1 MRVADPKA
9 CQCGEVLKGV
19 LKPWECKVF
28 GTACTPETPIGTCM
42 VSSEGACAAYYNFGQ
57 YAKQRLSP
65 RGAPVTTNF
74 SEDQVGERIE
84 AMRRRPQRFRD
95 ERVTMAHGAG
105 GKASRALVEGLVVP
119 LLANPALEQLSDA
132 GLLTVGTSRLALTT
146 DAFVVRP
153 IRFPGGSIGELAVNG
168 TVNDLAV
175 SGARPVGLSAALV
188 LEEGL
193 SADVLEAEIT
203 AMAGA
208 ARAADV
214 PVVTGDTKVVERG
227 KCDSMYVVT
236 TGVGLID
243 EGVLLAPQLVRPGDK
258 VLISGTVGDHGV
270 AILLA
275 RGDLDIE
282 ADVRSDTQPLWSL
295 ASALIGACGDGLHC
309 MRDATRGGVAT
320 VLNEI
325 AMAAEVGIVLEE
337 SRVPVR
343 PEVVGAGEI
352 LGIDPLYVAN
362 EGKLVAFVAPEL
374 ADAALDA
381 MRALPAGVDAAIV
394 GEVREEPPGRVLGR
408 TDVRGTSADRHAGRG
423 PAAAHLLSG
432 ADRQTACSGAEVAE
446 QVIDHEGRPQDRLP
460 DGQDVV
466 PDPVGLLPVVDS
478 SSDESQPVDRASA
491 APAGSRGLRPA

>member
-1 MRVADPKA
+1 
-9 CQCGEVLKGV
+9 
-19 LKPWECKVF
+19 
-28 GTACTPETPIGTCM
+28 
-42 VSSEGACAAYYNFGQ
+42 
-57 YAKQRLSP
+57 
-65 RGAPVTTNF
+65 VTTNF

-132 GLLTVGTSRLALTT
+132 GLFTAGSTALAMTT

-175 SGARPVGLSAALV
+175 SGARPLALSAALV

-193 SADVLEAEIT
+193 AADVLSAEIT
-203 AMAGA
+203 AMSDA
-208 ARAADV
+208 ARGAEV
-214 PVVTGDTKVVERG
+214 SVITGDTKVVERG

-236 TGVGLID
+236 TGVGLVAAD
-243 EGVLLAPQLVRPGDK
+243 VALAPQLVRPGDK
-258 VLISGTVGDHGV
+258 VLLSGTVGDHGV

-282 ADVRSDTQPLWSL
+282 ADVSSDTQPLWAL
-295 ASALIGACGDGLHC
+295 ASALMTACGEGLHC

-325 AMAAEVGIVLEE
+325 AMAAEVGVVLEE
-337 SRVPVR
+337 SRVPIR
-343 PEVVGAGEI
+343 PEVAGAGEI

-362 EGKLVAFVAPEL
+362 EGKLVAFVAADR
-374 ADAALDA
+374 ADAALEA
-381 MRALPAGVDAAIV
+381 MRSVPAGRDAAIV

-408 TDVRGTSADRHAGRG
+408 TTFGGHR
-423 PAAAHLLSG
+423 L
-432 ADRQTACSGAEVAE
+432 
-446 QVIDHEGRPQDRLP
+446 IDMLVGDPLP
-460 DGQDVV
+460 
-466 PDPVGLLPVVDS
+466 
-478 SSDESQPVDRASA
+478 RIC
-491 APAGSRGLRPA
+491 